1 MTDDEESCRQ
11 AILDWLATDD
21 VIQPAALADYLPKD
35 LDRLTDAERRAVLDW
50 LGVSDPGSDPTPAT
64 DPTRQAAAAW
74 LLQARAIL
82 ASERLSIQEKLVKL
96 RATRPAGPALALIKR
111 LVAAAVGGYGGLPV
125 GLRVALPATLLAAP
139 VLAGSGVGIA
149 AFGGAIGLPAL
160 LVFFLGVGGLTSL
173 IAALLDTHD
182 DKALFVQGIL
192 ALLATDAALL
202 RLKSAAR
209 AAVVQDIMAPRKHP
223 MPNDLARLQARWLAL
238 SPAEFEQHVMSFF
251 TDAGMTAWVTPAGT
265 DAGIDGVAKDGERV
279 ILVQCKRYAPEHPV
293 GRPAIQQFKGVIEE
307 NGADLGVFVT
317 SSDFTAQARESARKN
332 ERLRLVDRDHL
343 VRWHVDGMP
352 DL

>member
-1 MTDDEESCRQ
+1 MIDDEASCRQ

-21 VIQPAALADYLPKD
+21 VVQPAAPTAYLPKD
-35 LDRLTDAERRAVLDW
+35 LGQLTDAERRAVLDW
-50 LGVSDPGSDPTPAT
+50 LGASGPDPEQAAVADT
-64 DPTRQAAAAW
+64 TRQAAVAW

-82 ASERLSIQEKLVKL
+82 ASERLAIQEKLVKL
-96 RATRPAGPALALIKR
+96 RATRPSVPVLALIKR
-111 LVAAAVGGYGGLPV
+111 LVAAAIGGYGGLPI

-160 LVFFLGVGGLTSL
+160 LVFFLGVSGLTSL

-182 DKALFVQGIL
+182 DNTLFVQGIL
-192 ALLATDAALL
+192 ALLATDAALM
-202 RLKSAAR
+202 RLKTAAR
-209 AAVVQDIMAPRKHP
+209 AVVVQDITAPRKHP
-223 MPNDLARLQARWLAL
+223 MPNDPANLQARWLAL

-279 ILVQCKRYAPEHPV
+279 ILV
-293 GRPAIQQFKGVIEE
+293 
-307 NGADLGVFVT
+307 
-317 SSDFTAQARESARKN
+317 
-332 ERLRLVDRDHL
+332 
-343 VRWHVDGMP
+343 P
-352 DL
+352 D